1 MAQGTVFTGT
11 SRYAADFQGVV
22 DRAVAI
28 ASLPLRQL
36 QSVRNSLQAQSTAL
50 ARLRDAFRALE
61 SALEGLE
68 RVRGT
73 GGYMTAVSNGAV
85 LSASAGAGAMPG
97 VWSVEVTDLGAWT
110 STLSKDAL
118 ALVRD
123 PTTQNIS
130 SAASFTLTVNGEA
143 RVITPA
149 AATLAALAEAVNRA
163 GLDVEASIVNVGG
176 SSGADYRLAIR
187 STKLAA
193 VSIQLEDESGALID
207 TLATGAPATYKVNGM
222 ATAIQSDTRTVT
234 LAPGL
239 TVTLLGRSDPG
250 VATTVTLSRSGSALN
265 SALTAFVSAYNAAV
279 DALDAHR
286 GEAGGAL
293 AGQSIVRTLSEALR
307 EAVRY
312 EAGGGN
318 LRTLTDLGLRFD
330 DKGKLWLDSAALD
343 AAISGGWQNLLDFLG
358 AGSGAGFL
366 AWAGGV
372 IRALLHPDEGMV
384 PLTAK
389 SLQEQIAAQDR
400 RIEAEQDRIERVRED
415 LVSRIAAA
423 DAMIA
428 AMEQQALYIANLFE
442 SMRIAAKLYSS

>member
-250 VATTVTLSRSGSALN
+250 VATTVALSRSGSALN